1 METPYDVNRI
11 RALNNSPVV
20 AFWSDTGRG
29 GGEVRIV
36 DLSDKLERLQSNLSS
51 KKREPCR
58 EIVIPCESA
67 GFALAWNPH
76 KVGELLA
83 GDDRG
88 VVSVFANNQNYTH
101 WTTAQQYHY
110 HQGSV

>member
-36 DLSDKLERLQSNLSS
+36 DLSDKL
-51 KKREPCR
+51 
-58 EIVIPCESA
+58 
-67 GFALAWNPH
+67 
-76 KVGELLA
+76 
-83 GDDRG
+83 
-88 VVSVFANNQNYTH
+88 
-101 WTTAQQYHY
+101 
-110 HQGSV
+110 